1 MNICYGDTGWGF
13 FFFICEILIIFIL
26 GFFYSR
32 NTYIIFKNGEQSQY
46 EFFDWILI
54 FLSSLQIYILF
65 FSLIVGFFFGFV
77 LVSEILKFSQNM
89 IISGILLSQILI
101 WSKFAVTDKLV
112 KIFIF
117 FLISFD
123 FIIFLSGIYSEY
135 SFFEA
140 NYCTSDSI
148 NFLIVFG
155 LIINLGLI
163 AYTVYKN
170 FEEKKDVKSLNLI
183 LEDKNNLDQ
192 ILQRLTVNIKTMKKY
207 YLIIII
213 AFTVSFL
220 IDIYFKFTMT
230 NQILNSNSTNI
241 STPSVS
247 DNRLTDENTIGNF
260 TVHKLTNSTHNYT
273 DLVEE
278 ILICQYYGNFK
289 SNFYLKEYL
298 ICFLSFLFRDILPHV
313 YIFLALFYY
322 KHFISSRSSS
332 FIELI

>member
-32 NTYIIFKNGEQSQY
+32 NTYVIFKNGEQSQY

-54 FLSSLQIYILF
+54 FFSSLQIYILF
-65 FSLIVGFFFGFV
+65 FSLMVGFFFGFV

-101 WSKFAVTDKLV
+101 WSKFAITDRLV

-117 FLISFD
+117 FLITFD
-123 FIIFLSGIYSEY
+123 LIIFFSGLYSEY

-140 NYCTSDSI
+140 NYCTSQSI

-170 FEEKKDVKSLNLI
+170 FEERKDVKSLNLI

-192 ILQRLTVNIKTMKKY
+192 ILQRLTANIKTMKKY

-213 AFTVSFL
+213 AFTLSFL

-230 NQILNSNSTNI
+230 NQVLNRNTTKI
-241 STPSVS
+241 PSSVLG
-247 DNRLTDENTIGNF
+247 DENFTDENILNNVTIDN
-260 TVHKLTNSTHNYT
+260 LTNSTQNYT
-273 DLVEE
+273 DLNENIYV
-278 ILICQYYGNFK
+278 CQYYGDFK
-289 SNFYLKEYL
+289 SNFFLKEYL
-298 ICFLSFLFRDILPHV
+298 ICFLSFLLRDILPHV
-313 YIFLALFYY
+313 YIFMALFFY